1 MTKPKLIS
9 EEPMSMSDVKDKLAD
24 IKKRDKEL
32 NFRANKTE
40 EYLNQFVELSDKQAK
55 ELKEKLAGLK
65 ITRLRDT
72 HMIKLMDVMPTTP
85 NEIKTVLQGYTMTL
99 SAEDL
104 KRIADLIK
112 EYASK
117 K

>member
-1 MTKPKLIS
+1 
-9 EEPMSMSDVKDKLAD
+9 
-24 IKKRDKEL
+24 
-32 NFRANKTE
+32 
-40 EYLNQFVELSDKQAK
+40 
-55 ELKEKLAGLK
+55 
-65 ITRLRDT
+65 
-72 HMIKLMDVMPTTP
+72 MIKLMDVMPTTP